1 MQKVRSLFQKHKELI
16 LYVIFGGLTTLVNY
30 VVYFLCKAVGLSYSP
45 ATVIAWI
52 VAVGFAYIVNRVWVF
67 ASKSRGVRAV
77 LREIILFVG
86 ARLFSLVL
94 ELGVM
99 FVGMDLLGAGRWV
112 VSLSTVTLPLGEFL
126 TKTVAQILVVLSNYV
141 FSKLVIFRKRRSQGS
156 DSGETHGDT

>member
-67 ASKSRGVRAV
+67 ARKRGARAV

-99 FVGMDLLGAGRWV
+99 FVGMDLLQAGRWV
-112 VSLSTVTLPLGEFL
+112 ISLSAADLPLGEFL

-141 FSKLVIFRKRRSQGS
+141 FSKLVIFRKSRSQS
-156 DSGETHGDT
+156 SEPGETHGNT

>member
-1 MQKVRSLFQKHKELI
+1 MQNVRSLLKKHKELI

-45 ATVIAWI
+45 ATVVAWL
-52 VAVGFAYIVNRVWVF
+52 VAVGFAYVVNRVWVF
-67 ASKSRGVRAV
+67 ESKSCGVRAV
-77 LREIILFVG
+77 FREIILFVG

-99 FVGMDLLGAGRWV
+99 FVGMDLLHAGRWV
-112 VSLSTVTLPLGEFL
+112 VALSSAALPLGEFL
-126 TKTVAQILVVLSNYV
+126 TKTVAQILVVLSNYI

-156 DSGETHGDT
+156 DSCETHGDA

>member
-1 MQKVRSLFQKHKELI
+1 MQKVRSLLKKHKELI

-141 FSKLVIFRKRRSQGS
+141 FSKLVIFRKSRSQS
-156 DSGETHGDT
+156 SEPGETHENT